1 MSSIGTFTKDA
12 EGNGF
17 TGTIT
22 TLSLR
27 AKATLK
33 PVAKT
38 SPRMPDYR
46 VYANNVE
53 IGGAWAVLSKEDQ
66 RPYLSVKLDD
76 PSFASAI
83 YARLIEVEDGRH
95 QLLWSR

>member
-1 MSSIGTFTKDA
+1 MANLGTFTKA
-12 EGNGF
+12 EDNSFSGV
-17 TGTIT
+17 IT
-22 TLSLR
+22 SLALK
-27 AKATLK
+27 AKAQLK
-33 PVAKT
+33 PVTKT

-46 VYANNVE
+46 VYAGGVE
-53 IGGAWAVLSKEDQ
+53 IGAAWAVLSKDE

-83 YARLIEVEDGRH
+83 YARLIEIEDGRY